1 MYHGILT
8 ALNDEQRTELITTL
22 RGYAA
27 EMVELAGT

>member
-8 ALNDEQRTELITTL
+8 ALNDEQHAELIRTL